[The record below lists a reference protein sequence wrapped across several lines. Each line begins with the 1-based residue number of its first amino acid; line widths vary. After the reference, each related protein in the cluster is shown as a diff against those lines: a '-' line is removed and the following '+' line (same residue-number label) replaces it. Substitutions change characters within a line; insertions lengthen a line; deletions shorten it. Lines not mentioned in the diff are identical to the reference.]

1 MRLHKGYLAKYETAY
16 YVFVPSTGMYDM
28 FIIKQKYVSPR
39 NYSTK
44 KFKIVPTGPQSFA
57 ESLGST
63 DLNFK
68 K

>member
-44 KFKIVPTGPQSFA
+44 KCNIVPTGLRILQNLQVMVVPQ
-57 ESLGST
+57 T
-63 DLNFK
+63 
-68 K
+68 